1 MRGRIQT
8 QAESF
13 LITSVLFYLLLRQD
27 DPLPALLTGVW
38 WETPFIPKEG
48 RKRGGRENGKERGR
62 KEKKEEGKKKEKH
75 KLNLSSEFC
84 WFLCNSISIYW
95 LPDLPPYA
103 RHWEALIGHCEGV
116 FVFTASLSSLRI
128 CFWKGH
134 LFEPEDLSSY
144 PGLGPVWAYKST
156 IYSRLRTLSA
166 KKTSLAGMG
175 TAWIKNRLHLTFTQN
190 SSLSIFFMGILIK
203 THLGKWGDFLFLL
216 KQFENSWG
224 SLRPFP
230 APGRNITPTE
240 WESNCSRP
248 KYW

>member
-1 MRGRIQT
+1 M
-8 QAESF
+8 E
-13 LITSVLFYLLLRQD
+13 
-27 DPLPALLTGVW
+27 
-38 WETPFIPKEG
+38 
-48 RKRGGRENGKERGR
+48 KRGGERKKRGR
-62 KEKKEEGKKKEKH
+62 ERKKEKH

-103 RHWEALIGHCEGV
+103 RHWEALKGHCEGV

-144 PGLGPVWAYKST
+144 PGPSPVWAYKST
-156 IYSRLRTLSA
+156 IYSRLKTLSA
-166 KKTSLAGMG
+166 KKNSLAGMG

-203 THLGKWGDFLFLL
+203 THLGKWGSFFVFAKTIW
-216 KQFENSWG
+216 KQLGLPEALPSSW
-224 SLRPFP
+224 
-230 APGRNITPTE
+230 E
-240 WESNCSRP
+240 
-248 KYW
+248 KYHPHGMGE